1 MKNLNSDVSSVQHV
15 NIRFANL
22 GKLACPM
29 RSKYIYF
36 CIMITPLCQVLVN
49 KPLTILLLS
58 MLALS
63 VGCTKIIEVDI
74 PDADPMLV
82 VEGSIRNGEMPFVLL
97 SESQGYFA
105 PIGNPLEGFYL
116 GGAEVTVTVDGDT
129 YELDEICTSDLPFEQ
144 LELIAAGIGVSV
156 QSLMMFP
163 LCAYTSLTEVNL
175 IGAEGKVYDL
185 HVVLDD
191 YEINATS
198 KLNVVVPL
206 EDTFFF
212 VPSTA
217 EQDSLGYISNTYTD
231 PDTLGNAYRWSSMR
245 INQYPQ
251 WHRLAGIK
259 KDNGFI
265 YPMGSPWDDSFI
277 NGQEFTFSAF
287 RYPSESDAPNA
298 PSGFW
303 EKGDTVLVRL
313 ESIDQGAFDA
323 VMSFESAYSAQG
335 SPFAPPTNVSSNI
348 EGGLGW
354 WIAYGAS
361 VDTVFC
367 GL

>member
-1 MKNLNSDVSSVQHV
+1 
-15 NIRFANL
+15 
-22 GKLACPM
+22 
-29 RSKYIYF
+29 
-36 CIMITPLCQVLVN
+36 
-49 KPLTILLLS
+49 

-63 VGCTKIIEVDI
+63 VGCTKIIEVEI

-97 SESQGYFA
+97 SVSQGYFA
-105 PIGNPLEGFYL
+105 PIGNPLDGFYL
-116 GGAEVTVTVDGDT
+116 GGADVTVSVDGET
-129 YELDEICTSDLPFEQ
+129 YELDEMCTSDLPFEQ
-144 LELIAAGIGVSV
+144 LEIIAAGIGVSV

-163 LCAYTSLTEVNL
+163 LCAYTSLTELNL
-175 IGAEGKVYDL
+175 IGTEGKVYDL

-206 EDTFFF
+206 EETFFF
-212 VPSTA
+212 VPATA
-217 EQDSLGYISNTYTD
+217 DQDSLGYISNTYTD

-245 INQYPQ
+245 INHYPE
-251 WHRLAGIK
+251 WHDLAGMK
-259 KDNGFI
+259 KDNAFI
-265 YPMGSPWDDSFI
+265 YPLGSPWDDSFI
-277 NGQEFTFSAF
+277 NGQEFTFSMF
-287 RYPSESDAPNA
+287 RYPSEFEDDNDEY
-298 PSGFW
+298 GFW
-303 EKGDTVLVRL
+303 KTGDTVLVRL
-313 ESIDQGAFDA
+313 ESIDQVAFDA

-335 SPFAPPTNVSSNI
+335 NPFAPPTNVSSNI

>member
-1 MKNLNSDVSSVQHV
+1 MISPPR
-15 NIRFANL
+15 IA
-22 GKLACPM
+22 
-29 RSKYIYF
+29 F
-36 CIMITPLCQVLVN
+36 CYR
-49 KPLTILLLS
+49 PLTILLLS
-58 MLALS
+58 VLALS
-63 VGCTKIIEVDI
+63 VGCTKIIEVEI

-97 SESQGYFA
+97 SVSQGYFA
-105 PIGNPLEGFYL
+105 PIGNPLDGFYL
-116 GGAEVTVTVDGDT
+116 GGADVTVSVDGET
-129 YELDEICTSDLPFEQ
+129 YELDEMCTSDLPFEQ
-144 LELIAAGIGVSV
+144 LEIIAAGIGVSV

-163 LCAYTSLTEVNL
+163 LCAYTSLTELNL
-175 IGAEGKVYDL
+175 IGTEGKVYDL

-206 EDTFFF
+206 EETFFF
-212 VPSTA
+212 VPATA
-217 EQDSLGYISNTYTD
+217 DQDSLGYISNTYTD

-245 INQYPQ
+245 INHYPE
-251 WHRLAGIK
+251 WHDLAGMK
-259 KDNGFI
+259 KDNAFI
-265 YPMGSPWDDSFI
+265 YPLGSPWDDSFI
-277 NGQEFTFSAF
+277 NGQEFIFSMF
-287 RYPSESDAPNA
+287 RYPSGFEEHNEEH
-298 PSGFW
+298 GFW
-303 EKGDTVLVRL
+303 KTGDTVLVRL
-313 ESIDQGAFDA
+313 ESIDQVAFDA

-335 SPFAPPTNVSSNI
+335 NPFAPPTNVSSNI

>member
-1 MKNLNSDVSSVQHV
+1 MKNLDSDVSSVQHV

-22 GKLACPM
+22 GKLSCPK
-29 RSKYIYF
+29 RSNYIYF
-36 CIMITPLCQVLVN
+36 CIMISPLINVLN
-49 KPLTILLLS
+49 NWYLTVLLLS
-58 MLALS
+58 VLALN
-63 VGCTKIIEVDI
+63 VGCTKIVEVDV
-74 PDADPMLV
+74 PDSDPMLV

-105 PIGNPLEGFYL
+105 PLGNPLDGFYL
-116 GGAEVTVTVDGDT
+116 GGADVTISVDGMI
-129 YELDEICTSDLPFEQ
+129 YELDEMCTSDLPFEQ
-144 LELIAAGIGVSV
+144 LEVIAVRIGVSV

-163 LCAYTSLTEVNL
+163 LCAYTSVTEFNL

-198 KLNVVVPL
+198 KLNVAVPL

-212 VPSTA
+212 APSTA

-245 INQYPQ
+245 INHYPP
-251 WHRLAGIK
+251 WHRLAGMK
-259 KDNGFI
+259 KDNAFI
-265 YPMGSPWDDSFI
+265 YPQGSPFDDSFI
-277 NGQEFTFSAF
+277 NGQEITFYMY
-287 RYPSESDAPNA
+287 RYPSEFDAPNA

-313 ESIDQGAFDA
+313 ESIDQAAFDA

-335 SPFAPPTNVSSNI
+335 NPFAPPTNVLSNI

>member
-1 MKNLNSDVSSVQHV
+1 MKNLDSDVSSVQHV

-22 GKLACPM
+22 GKLWCPK

-36 CIMITPLCQVLVN
+36 CIMISPPRIAFCYR
-49 KPLTILLLS
+49 PLTILLLS
-58 MLALS
+58 VLALS
-63 VGCTKIIEVDI
+63 VGCTKIIEVEI

-97 SESQGYFA
+97 SVSQGYFA
-105 PIGNPLEGFYL
+105 PIGNPLDGFYL
-116 GGAEVTVTVDGDT
+116 GGADVTVSVDGET
-129 YELDEICTSDLPFEQ
+129 YELDEMCTSDLPFEQ
-144 LELIAAGIGVSV
+144 LEIIAAGIGVSV

-163 LCAYTSLTEVNL
+163 LCAYTSLTELNL
-175 IGAEGKVYDL
+175 IGTEGKVYDL

-206 EDTFFF
+206 EETFFF
-212 VPSTA
+212 VPATA
-217 EQDSLGYISNTYTD
+217 DQDSLGYISNTYTD

-245 INQYPQ
+245 INHYPE
-251 WHRLAGIK
+251 WHDLAGMK
-259 KDNGFI
+259 KDNAFI
-265 YPMGSPWDDSFI
+265 YPLGSPWDDSFI
-277 NGQEFTFSAF
+277 NGQEFIFSMF
-287 RYPSESDAPNA
+287 RYPSGFEEHNEEH
-298 PSGFW
+298 GFW
-303 EKGDTVLVRL
+303 KTGDTVLVRL
-313 ESIDQGAFDA
+313 ESIDQVAFDA

-335 SPFAPPTNVSSNI
+335 NPFAPPTNVSSNI

>member
-1 MKNLNSDVSSVQHV
+1 MKNLDSDVSSVQHV

-22 GKLACPM
+22 GKLWCPK

-36 CIMITPLCQVLVN
+36 CIMISPPRIAFCYR
-49 KPLTILLLS
+49 PLTILLLS
-58 MLALS
+58 VLALS
-63 VGCTKIIEVDI
+63 VGCTKIIEVEI

-97 SESQGYFA
+97 SVSQGYFA
-105 PIGNPLEGFYL
+105 PIGNPLDGFYL
-116 GGAEVTVTVDGDT
+116 GGADVTVSVDGET
-129 YELDEICTSDLPFEQ
+129 YELDEMCTSDLPFEQ
-144 LELIAAGIGVSV
+144 LEIIAAGIGVSV

-163 LCAYTSLTEVNL
+163 LCAYTSLTELNL
-175 IGAEGKVYDL
+175 IGTEGKVYDL

-206 EDTFFF
+206 EETFFF
-212 VPSTA
+212 VPATA
-217 EQDSLGYISNTYTD
+217 DQDSLGYISNTYTD

-245 INQYPQ
+245 INHYPE
-251 WHRLAGIK
+251 WHDLAGMK
-259 KDNGFI
+259 KDNAFI
-265 YPMGSPWDDSFI
+265 YPLGSPWDDSFI
-277 NGQEFTFSAF
+277 NGQEFTFSMF
-287 RYPSESDAPNA
+287 RYPSGFEEHNEEH
-298 PSGFW
+298 GFW
-303 EKGDTVLVRL
+303 KTGDTVLVRL
-313 ESIDQGAFDA
+313 ESIDQVAFDA

-335 SPFAPPTNVSSNI
+335 NPFAPPTNVSSNI